1 MLFDTFKDMRS
12 NKINVPRDLYIKL
25 MGLHSY
31 ILVKKVVKLQNHED
45 AAKLL
50 NRVCKNI
57 IQFPVRLSICKSH
70 FNI

>member
-31 ILVKKVVKLQNHED
+31 ILVKKVVKL
-45 AAKLL
+45 
-50 NRVCKNI
+50 
-57 IQFPVRLSICKSH
+57 
-70 FNI
+70 